1 MTRKYLK
8 AIKGKVCEMAYIDLG
23 LWRIVLLLNFT

>member
-8 AIKGKVCEMAYIDLG
+8 AIKGKVYEMAYIDLG
-23 LWRIVLLLNFT
+23 SLRIVLFSISV